1 MPMCVLYTNLKD
13 TDIPPQL
20 ETRLAELIAKVLD
33 RPMEVGHMLTQPQI
47 DGPVLISTQLRQFR
61 LHNTDPA
68 CFLQITCIGAF
79 DKDRNP
85 TYKAPIL
92 DFLKTNLKLQAERSV
107 VTDHNLV

>member
-13 TDIPPQL
+13 SDIPPQL

-33 RPMEVGHMLTQPQI
+33 RPMEYLNVV
-47 DGPVLISTQLRQFR
+47 VLPGMRQFR

-68 CFLQITCIGAF
+68 CFLQITCIDAF

-85 TYKAPIL
+85 TYTPPIL
-92 DFLKTNLKLQAERSV
+92 DFLKTNLKLQAERIVIQYLPAEPHMFGLAS
-107 VTDHNLV
+107 